1 MKKTIL
7 AVGAHHDDV
16 ELRAGGT
23 LAKYA
28 EEGSKI
34 IYAVA
39 STTPHYHPGGS
50 DAEAGKFL
58 SNNEVISLRK
68 KEAAEG
74 AEIIGADEVHFF
86 DFKSMYW
93 YKSNTADRVYLDGIS
108 CTSEH
113 LRYLEEEI
121 PGREFMVSAHRTGAA
136 VGFMADFIREKE
148 VDIVLT
154 HSPDDCHWEHY
165 AAANL
170 MLQAV
175 RKLKEAGVSVGLY
188 GWEFGGMGSLCFGFH
203 PSRFEDITG
212 TIDIKC
218 RAVSVFKSQFPD
230 RNAEMFAARA
240 RTRAEAYGRLC
251 GFKYAEPF
259 ADFNVRG
266 GDGRD
271 ELMLPDTYRPPET
284 VKGLF

>member
-7 AVGAHHDDV
+7 SVGAHHDDV

-28 EEGSKI
+28 KEGSKI

-39 STTPHYHPGGS
+39 STTPHYYPAPA
-50 DAEAGKFL
+50 DAESVEFL

-68 KEAAEG
+68 KEAEKG
-74 AEIIGADEVHFF
+74 AEIIGADEAHFF

-93 YKSNTADRVYLDGIS
+93 YKNNTADRVYLDGIS
-108 CTSEH
+108 CASRH

-121 PGREFMVSAHRTGAA
+121 PGREFMVSAHRVEAA

-170 MLQAV
+170 MLQAA
-175 RKLKEAGVSVGLY
+175 RKLKKDGTSVSLY
-188 GWEFGGMGSLCFGFH
+188 GWEFGGAGSLCFGFH

-212 TIDIKC
+212 TIDVKC
-218 RAVSVFKSQFPD
+218 RALSVFKSQFHDHNP
-230 RNAEMFAARA
+230 EMFIRRA
-240 RTRAEAYGRLC
+240 RTRAAAYGRLC
-251 GFKYAEPF
+251 GFEYAEPF
-259 ADFNVRG
+259 TDFNVCG
-266 GDGRD
+266 GDGLD
-271 ELMLPDTYRPPET
+271 KLMLPDTYRPPEI
-284 VKGLF
+284 VKGIL